1 MKKKILFMVSSMNIG
16 GVEKSLLSLL
26 AVIPKEKYEIT
37 ILTLDKKG
45 GFLEYIPNN
54 VKLIEAEWFKY
65 IKPIIMDSPQN
76 IIKRYIKNYEFLKI
90 LSFIYS
96 YFKSK
101 KTNDRYIYYK
111 HVLKSIPECKEKYDA
126 AIAYAGPTEIIDAY
140 ISRKVKAEKKIAWVH
155 FDISK
160 HKINKKLYNNLYER
174 FDKIFAVSNECKKK
188 LDEIIPAV
196 RNKSEVLFNIVSED
210 LINEMSES
218 YVDFDDNYK
227 GIKIITVGRLSKEK
241 GQDLAIK
248 ALAKLKKDRYD
259 VKWYCIGEG
268 NSRQE
273 FEQLIKEYNL
283 ENDFLLLGATSNP
296 YPYIKNAD
304 IYVQTSR
311 HEGYCLTLAEAK
323 ALNKPIVTTN
333 FIGAYEQIKDNENGI
348 IVNCN
353 ENDLADAIKK
363 LIGKKEICS
372 RFSNKLREE
381 KIDTTSEISKLLNYI

>member
-90 LSFIYS
+90 PSFIYS

-111 HVLKSIPECKEKYDA
+111 HVLKSISECKEKYDV

-140 ISRKVKAEKKIAWVH
+140 ISHKVKAEKKIAWVH

-323 ALNKPIVTTN
+323 VLNKPIVTTN
-333 FIGAYEQIKDNENGI
+333 FIGAYEQIKNNENGI
-348 IVNCN
+348 IVSCN
-353 ENDLADAIKK
+353 ENDLADAIRK
-363 LIGKKEICS
+363 LIDEKEICS
-372 RFSNKLREE
+372 KFSKKLREE
-381 KIDTTSEISKLLNYI
+381 KIDTTNEVNKLLDYI

>member
-96 YFKSK
+96 YFKTK

-111 HVLKSIPECKEKYDA
+111 HVLKSIPECKEKYDV

-140 ISRKVKAEKKIAWVH
+140 ISHKVKAEKKIAWVH

-174 FDKIFAVSNECKKK
+174 FNKIFAVSNECKKK

-248 ALAKLKKDRYD
+248 ALSKLKKDRYD
-259 VKWYCIGEG
+259 VKWYCIGDG
-268 NSRQE
+268 NSRRE
-273 FEQLIKEYNL
+273 FERLIKEYNL
-283 ENDFLLLGATSNP
+283 EGDFLLLGSTSNP

-323 ALNKPIVTTN
+323 ALNKPIVTTD
-333 FIGAYEQIKDNENGI
+333 FIGAYEQIKNNENGI
-348 IVNCN
+348 IVSCN
-353 ENDLADAIKK
+353 ENDLADAIRR
-363 LIGKKEICS
+363 LNNEKEICS
-372 RFSNKLREE
+372 KFSNKLREE
-381 KIDTTSEISKLLNYI
+381 KIDTTNEIKKLLDYI

>member
-96 YFKSK
+96 YFKTK

-111 HVLKSIPECKEKYDA
+111 HVLKSIPECKEKYDV

-140 ISRKVKAEKKIAWVH
+140 ISHKVKAEKKIAWVH

-174 FDKIFAVSNECKKK
+174 FNKIFAVSNECKKK
-188 LDEIIPAV
+188 LDEIMT
-196 RNKSEVLFNIVSED
+196 L
-210 LINEMSES
+210 M
-218 YVDFDDNYK
+218 
-227 GIKIITVGRLSKEK
+227 II
-241 GQDLAIK
+241 
-248 ALAKLKKDRYD
+248 
-259 VKWYCIGEG
+259 
-268 NSRQE
+268 
-273 FEQLIKEYNL
+273 IKE
-283 ENDFLLLGATSNP
+283 
-296 YPYIKNAD
+296 
-304 IYVQTSR
+304 
-311 HEGYCLTLAEAK
+311 
-323 ALNKPIVTTN
+323 
-333 FIGAYEQIKDNENGI
+333 
-348 IVNCN
+348 
-353 ENDLADAIKK
+353 
-363 LIGKKEICS
+363 
-372 RFSNKLREE
+372 LR
-381 KIDTTSEISKLLNYI
+381 L